1 MDLQS
6 KNRAFT
12 LVELLTVM
20 AIITM
25 LIGLLIPSL
34 NTVRRFAKNTKQSA
48 QLASIGAALTTFRNE
63 YGEYPPSEGRSLGG
77 SDAGARNF
85 CGAQKL
91 CEAML
96 GQDLMGFHPESEWS
110 VTRPF
115 YYYTPVTLGQRV
127 GRYLEL
133 ATANAFR
140 LGISASGAQDGLF
153 DLGAPALSGIDLAP
167 DTFVLCDVFA
177 NTRIVM
183 ANGDTVRA
191 GKPILYYRANASSR
205 VLDGGARP
213 QDRIYNPMDNID
225 LIAVQ
230 DISDDGNPGD
240 HPLSLGAGAQF
251 YPYVT
256 DPRVSTEDWDWPYRP
271 DSYLL
276 ITAGADGLY
285 GSGDDIC
292 NFGN

>member
-1 MDLQS
+1 MMDLQS

-48 QLASIGAALTTFRNE
+48 QLASIGAALTTFHND
-63 YGEYPPSEGRSLGG
+63 YGEYPPSDRF
-77 SDAGARNF
+77 SDNTNQDDY
-85 CGAQKL
+85 CGTQKL

-96 GQDLMGFHPESEWS
+96 GRDLMGFHPETSWS
-110 VTRPF
+110 ATDERYYRIVTVEQR
-115 YYYTPVTLGQRV
+115 QRV

-140 LGISASGAQDGLF
+140 LGISPGAQDGLF
-153 DLGAPALSGIDLAP
+153 DFGAPVFSGLHLAGN
-167 DTFVLCDVFA
+167 TFVLCDVFA

-183 ANGDTVRA
+183 TNGDTVRA
-191 GKPILYYRANASSR
+191 GRPILYYRANASSR
-205 VLDGGARP
+205 VLDGGAAL
-213 QDRIYNPMDNID
+213 QDRIYNHMDNID

-230 DISDDGNPGD
+230 DISDDGNFGD
-240 HPLSLGAGAQF
+240 HPLSGGVPRGTQF
-251 YPYVT
+251 YTYIT
-256 DPRVSTEDWDWPYRP
+256 DPRVPNEWPYRP

>member
-48 QLASIGAALTTFRNE
+48 QLASIGAALTTFRND
-63 YGEYPPSEGRSLGG
+63 YGDYPE
-77 SDAGARNF
+77 SDRLSHDTRDPDY

-96 GQDLMGFHPESEWS
+96 GRDLMGFHPETSWS
-110 VTRPF
+110 ATDERYYSIVTVEQR
-115 YYYTPVTLGQRV
+115 QRV

-140 LGISASGAQDGLF
+140 LGVSERGAQDGLF
-153 DLGAPALSGIDLAP
+153 DFFSGPSSTLAG
-167 DTFVLCDVFA
+167 DTFVLCDVFG
-177 NTRIVM
+177 NTRIVLPNGSAVM
-183 ANGDTVRA
+183 AGR
-191 GKPILYYRANASSR
+191 PILYYRANASSQ
-205 VLDGGARP
+205 VLDGGAAP
-213 QDRIYNPMDNID
+213 EDRIYNHMDNID
-225 LIAVQ
+225 LISLQ
-230 DISDDGNPGD
+230 DLADDGNFGD
-240 HPLSLGAGAQF
+240 HPLSHRAPGGGPIGSMF

-256 DPRVSTEDWDWPYRP
+256 DPRGPNEWPYRP

>member
-1 MDLQS
+1 
-6 KNRAFT
+6 
-12 LVELLTVM
+12 
-20 AIITM
+20 M

-48 QLASIGAALTTFRNE
+48 QLASIGAALTTFHND
-63 YGEYPPSEGRSLGG
+63 YGEYPPSDRF
-77 SDAGARNF
+77 SDGTTQADY

-96 GQDLMGFHPESEWS
+96 GRDLMGFHPETSWS
-110 VTRPF
+110 ATDGRYYSIVTVEQR
-115 YYYTPVTLGQRV
+115 QRV

-140 LGISASGAQDGLF
+140 LGISRPGAQDGLF
-153 DLGAPALSGIDLAP
+153 DFGAPAFSGLPLAGN
-167 DTFVLCDVFA
+167 TFVLCDVFA

-183 ANGDTVRA
+183 TNGDTVRA
-191 GKPILYYRANASSR
+191 GRPILYYRANASSR
-205 VLDGGARP
+205 VLRTTSVDD
-213 QDRIYNPMDNID
+213 QIYNHKDNID

-240 HPLSLGAGAQF
+240 HPLSLGAGTQF